1 MKWTEEQVEIMEM
14 AAKHGLTIEETS
26 ASLIEAGYENRTVRS
41 INAKWHYMYK
51 APFGDFNEE
60 ELVIEEVE
68 KESKASQL
76 ETADVKTWSEDTTG
90 RKISLFEKAMLLL
103 ATVACLWLLTEGDY
117 INWG

>member
-14 AAKHGLTIEETS
+14 AAKNGLTVEETS

-41 INAKWHYMYK
+41 INAKWRYMYK

-68 KESKASQL
+68 KEL
-76 ETADVKTWSEDTTG
+76 ETVDVKTWKEDTTG

-103 ATVACLWLLTEGDY
+103 ATMVGLWLLTEGGY